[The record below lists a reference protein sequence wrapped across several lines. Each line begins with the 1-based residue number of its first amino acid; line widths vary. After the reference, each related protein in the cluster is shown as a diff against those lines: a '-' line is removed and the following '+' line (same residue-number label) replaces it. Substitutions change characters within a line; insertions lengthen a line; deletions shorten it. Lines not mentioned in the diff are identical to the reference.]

1 MSSRW
6 IMSSSDKYQEEKP
19 ETCPETR
26 SPSYSTAIVRPLL
39 NKPHRHS
46 APTLFRGGWRRRP
59 SSSVTGQAVAT
70 GDNSLK
76 GPLGLNILF
85 EPSETRVDFIFV
97 HGLQG
102 GSRKTWSLRPED
114 ASTCWPEQWLPY
126 EPGFKH
132 VRVHSFGYDSD
143 WSQIQHSAI
152 RIRDFAES
160 LLANIAHSQLLKKT
174 RDVPIVFVAH
184 SMGGLIIKQT
194 YLLAKQ
200 QSIYQELLPRFHSMY
215 FLGTPH
221 RGSNFAAYLKH
232 YLSLPMSQGAK
243 EYVKELLPGSN
254 TVRDINED
262 FRHVCKD
269 LALWSFHEA
278 VPTAG
283 FYIVDKESAVMGLQG
298 ERVEMIHADHR
309 HVCKFHTTTD
319 TNYRM
324 LVDRFKTT
332 IELVDQDCAT
342 RQNTQMKSIARA
354 LNVPQSL
361 QNDLLG
367 VSEKCHRGTCQ
378 WITQNES
385 FHRWL
390 DFDIDHDDEDVDPL
404 DTSKLN
410 QKPPRF
416 LWLNG
421 APGSG
426 KSVVSGHVIKYL
438 QSYNLDCS
446 YFFFKNDAKAT
457 ITQMLLSLAYQMTE
471 CNFEARQNF
480 LFMIQNGDEVNTQD
494 HTVIWNTLF
503 LGRLFKIQ
511 YPQPHFWVIDALDEC
526 GKKSLVSLVQKF
538 SKIEPSVPLRIF
550 LTSRPDSPEAP
561 VEQLLNEE
569 RIQRLELHTGQE
581 ESMKD
586 IAAYIRSR
594 PRLSRLL
601 DDNDSSEKIV
611 SSILERSRG
620 IFLWASLMVDRLDSL
635 YSLEDMQKALDQ
647 VPSEMNGF
655 YGKILEGI
663 SNSANADKANC
674 ILRWVVCAPVPMK
687 IDELKEAIRLDIGHT
702 LLVSTSGDIFAE
714 ICRNLVKTGHNSE
727 INFMH
732 QTVREYLTSWASNL
746 YIDHR
751 AGHADIAAICLKFL
765 NSQAFA
771 RHTTRRKNQ
780 GSVRQGSSSFA
791 EYASLNFAYH
801 LRHSQSKS
809 SKLFS
814 AFVDFINN
822 KSLIW
827 IEKISRLGKLAP
839 FITSIQNLQRHL
851 VRQLER
857 SPPFDDQIQM
867 VNTWVAD
874 LTRLVTIFGPTLIE
888 CPESI
893 YAFIPALSPTSSVIH
908 RTFAA
913 ASSQKVV
920 SGSHDSWD
928 ERLSCVLFPSVVKS
942 VASREQQLAVGLSN
956 GTIRLLSTLTL
967 EHLTTME
974 HGEAV
979 RQVAFGNITNLLASL
994 SPRKLVL
1001 WDARYKRIWQKQ
1013 IKSTAFSVSFNAND
1027 SKVFVTLKG
1036 NVKQAVLT
1044 FSTSDGEQLDSL
1056 SIIEDRSDSDSDDHH
1071 ESLDRF
1077 CPEVVRFSPVLG
1089 YAAVTYRSSHL
1100 TLFDLNE
1107 EDKLERLFRIE
1118 KKGSEKLRPPQ
1129 ILDVVFNP
1137 AVESGLMAVA
1147 YQDGDIIVI
1156 YFDEDRWYQV
1166 GSVSLHSR
1174 VLASSP
1180 DGMILAAGD
1189 TEGGVSLFNFDSLQ
1203 LIHRLECLE
1212 EIVVGIIF
1220 SSNTLR
1226 LYDVRGRS
1234 CNVWEP
1240 SVLVR
1245 QNATDDTSS
1254 DQDDIPGESHLQSPV
1269 TRPFDEA
1276 KFVTVLTPMGD
1287 DKHVFCGREDGSV
1300 SIHDVRDGSKIV
1312 EFKRHSASIRVVEWN
1327 SKVNLLVSVDA
1338 STRCIGMRIS
1348 PHLKHHNPWYQQ
1360 DLVFNSRASSS
1371 VSQAIIEPNGLAVLF
1386 STQRGEELWQNK
1398 TPPEPFSASQL
1409 STETSQWMQH
1419 PTDKSLLLLF
1429 EQSTVRPFRW
1439 DDLSS
1444 IAFTSSV
1451 SMVLPPAL
1459 KDTTLTNQ
1467 WFSRVDFSSIVQAFH
1482 LQAENQ
1488 NTFLL
1493 LASSNIHTASKQV
1506 PVSCTTS
1513 SFLGSVKAI
1522 VGVTRSAVIF
1532 LTRSGWISSFS
1543 LKSFEQAKFYTQH
1556 LFIPSFWRTGDLLIR
1571 TVSKDSVAI
1580 AYRDEVIIIR
1590 GFLDFDKKVE
1600 WH

>member
-1 MSSRW
+1 M
-6 IMSSSDKYQEEKP
+6 
-19 ETCPETR
+19 TC
-26 SPSYSTAIVRPLL
+26 
-39 NKPHRHS
+39 S
-46 APTLFRGGWRRRP
+46 A
-59 SSSVTGQAVAT
+59 GQAIAT
-70 GDNSLK
+70 GDNSFK

-184 SMGGLIIKQT
+184 SMGGLIIKQ
-194 YLLAKQ
+194 
-200 QSIYQELLPRFHSMY
+200 
-215 FLGTPH
+215 
-221 RGSNFAAYLKH
+221 
-232 YLSLPMSQGAK
+232 
-243 EYVKELLPGSN
+243 
-254 TVRDINED
+254 DINED

-354 LNVPQSL
+354 LNIPQSL

-367 VSEKCHRGTCQ
+367 VSEMCHRGTCQ

-426 KSVVSGHVIKYL
+426 KSVVSGHVIEYL

-457 ITQMLLSLAYQMTE
+457 VTQMLLSLAYQMTE

-480 LFMIQNGDEVNTQD
+480 LSMIQNGDEVNTQD

-511 YPQPHFWVIDALDEC
+511 YPQPQFWVIDALDEC

-561 VEQLLNEE
+561 VEQLLNDE

-586 IAAYIRSR
+586 IAA
-594 PRLSRLL
+594 
-601 DDNDSSEKIV
+601 ETIV

-635 YSLEDMQKALDQ
+635 YSLEDMHKAMDQ

-663 SNSANADKANC
+663 ANSANVDKANC

-702 LLVSTSGDIFAE
+702 LLASTSGDIFAE
-714 ICRNLVKTGHNSE
+714 ICRNLVRTGHNSE

-732 QTVREYLTSWASNL
+732 QTVREYLTSGASNL

-751 AGHADIAAICLKFL
+751 AGHAEIAAICLKFL

-780 GSVRQGSSSFA
+780 GGVRQGSSSLA

-857 SPPFDDQIQM
+857 SPPFDGQIQM

-893 YAFIPALSPTSSVIH
+893 YAFIPALCPTSSVIH
-908 RTFAA
+908 RTFAG

-920 SGSHDSWD
+920 SGSHVSWD

-979 RQVAFGNITNLLASL
+979 RQLAFGNITNVLASL
-994 SPRKLVL
+994 SPRKLIL
-1001 WDARYKRIWQKQ
+1001 WDARCKRIWQKQ

-1044 FSTSDGEQLDSL
+1044 FSTRDGEQLDSL
-1056 SIIEDRSDSDSDDHH
+1056 CIIEDRSDSDSDDHH

-1137 AVESGLMAVA
+1137 AIESGLMAVA

-1156 YFDEDRWYQV
+1156 HFDEDRWYQV

-1174 VLASSP
+1174 VLVSSP

-1203 LIHRLECLE
+1203 LLHRLELLE
-1212 EIVVGIIF
+1212 ETVVGIIF

-1240 SVLVR
+1240 SVLLR

-1254 DQDDIPGESHLQSPV
+1254 DQDDIPDESNLQRSV

-1300 SIHDVRDGSKIV
+1300 SIHDVKDGQKIV
-1312 EFKRHSASIRVVEWN
+1312 EFKHHSASIRVVEWN
-1327 SKVNLLVSVDA
+1327 PKVNLL
-1338 STRCIGMRIS
+1338 
-1348 PHLKHHNPWYQQ
+1348 
-1360 DLVFNSRASSS
+1360 
-1371 VSQAIIEPNGLAVLF
+1371 
-1386 STQRGEELWQNK
+1386 
-1398 TPPEPFSASQL
+1398 
-1409 STETSQWMQH
+1409 
-1419 PTDKSLLLLF
+1419 
-1429 EQSTVRPFRW
+1429 
-1439 DDLSS
+1439 
-1444 IAFTSSV
+1444 
-1451 SMVLPPAL
+1451 
-1459 KDTTLTNQ
+1459 
-1467 WFSRVDFSSIVQAFH
+1467 
-1482 LQAENQ
+1482 
-1488 NTFLL
+1488 
-1493 LASSNIHTASKQV
+1493 
-1506 PVSCTTS
+1506 
-1513 SFLGSVKAI
+1513 
-1522 VGVTRSAVIF
+1522 
-1532 LTRSGWISSFS
+1532 
-1543 LKSFEQAKFYTQH
+1543 H

-1580 AYRDEVIIIR
+1580 AYRDEIIIIQ

-1600 WH
+1600 WQ